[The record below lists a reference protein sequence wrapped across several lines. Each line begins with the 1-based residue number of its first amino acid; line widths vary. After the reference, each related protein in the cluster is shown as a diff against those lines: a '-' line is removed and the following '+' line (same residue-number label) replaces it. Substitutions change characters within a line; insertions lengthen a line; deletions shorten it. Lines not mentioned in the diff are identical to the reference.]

1 MHTDLI
7 KSNNFILTN
16 FTNQKPKTKTGS
28 SFSDFLNIIFGIP
41 QALILGPRLFIIYIC
56 AFFIEYDAIEFANYE
71 DNTTPCTYG
80 QSFNETIE
88 KLAIDMAKICES
100 FHHSGFKANPEKF
113 YFLLSPFLERPIKI
127 MESTVKASK

>member
-41 QALILGPRLFIIYIC
+41 QASILGPRLFIIYIC

-88 KLAIDMAKICES
+88 KLAIGMSKTCE
-100 FHHSGFKANPEKF
+100 
-113 YFLLSPFLERPIKI
+113 
-127 MESTVKASK
+127 